1 MEGQRHRNNPAGM
14 RWRRKLRLSMHQLP
28 PHFLPDPD
36 ATAALA
42 LRFAERAREGD
53 VLLLSGPIGAG
64 KSHFARAFIQCFVD
78 EDVPSPTFTL
88 VQTYQARAF
97 EIWHAD
103 LYRLS
108 HPDEADELGL
118 IEAFE
123 TAVCLVEW
131 PEKLGKDA
139 PKKALTLLFSTE
151 NDGRQLRISFHDQ
164 NWYARLQG
172 IIDG

>member
-14 RWRRKLRLSMHQLP
+14 RPRRKLRLSMHHLP
-28 PHFLPDPD
+28 PVFLPDPD

-42 LRFAERAREGD
+42 RRFAARAQGGD

-64 KSHFARAFIQCFVD
+64 KSHFARAFIQSFVA

-88 VQTYQARAF
+88 VQTYQAPAF

-123 TAVCLVEW
+123 TAVFLVEW

-139 PKKALTLLFSTE
+139 PKKALTLQFSTE

-164 NWYARLQG
+164 NWHARLQG